1 MAAKS
6 PEPEQDPTEAGR
18 RCHVVLLFSDLS
30 SYTTISEHC
39 DPENVAKLLG
49 MMKTQAGPIIESH
62 GGLINQFYGDGFLAV
77 FGLPSPKEEDVRHAT
92 TAALELH
99 QAIRDLALDFSLP
112 EGLEPRL
119 HSGIHSG
126 LIFARKTSLLHGRYE
141 LIGDAVNTAARLC
154 AIAVSDEILA
164 SQETLEGAKE
174 FFHVRKVP
182 PLQLKGKEEPT
193 SVYRV
198 IGRTDVQTRF
208 EASEQ
213 RGFTR
218 FIARG
223 AEFKHLQAALT
234 GACSGKGRVV
244 YVEGDAG
251 IGKTRLLYEF
261 EHGMSEGSATVLRG
275 LCQSAGRIAPFEP
288 FQQVL
293 RQRLLPSTQLARAE
307 ALLELEASLLGLDAK
322 LADSL
327 PQLAQLLFLD
337 EDPEFPTSRESSQTA
352 IRQALIAVLLAV
364 SKQTPLVL
372 LLDDWHWA
380 DDASWQ
386 ALRDLSSLA
395 NSNPLLI
402 IVGSRVTDRPS
413 LADAHQDTLRL
424 LPFTSREAEIAAQS
438 WLSGT
443 LDAKAVLTLIERA
456 GGNPLFLEELC
467 LSWSVESKL
476 RAAGPEASRV
486 PSTLHG
492 LVASRIER
500 LPARHAELVRIAAV
514 LGTEF
519 EAELLAEVS
528 AFSDVLSLLQDLA
541 GYDLIYATETPG
553 RFRYK
558 HGLTRDIAY
567 DSVRLSERHRIHRAV
582 AHAIYAR
589 HAATGLAEHLETLA
603 YHYAGAAEHELAAEY
618 AEKAGD
624 KAALA
629 SALDRVRQQYRAA
642 LLELDR
648 LKQTP
653 ALRQRWLA
661 LVRKWAAACVYSPAE
676 EQLVLLERASTYATL
691 EGDRGAT
698 AYAHYWIGWI
708 HYALGE
714 QEASIRSFQ
723 AALELAQTLKDE
735 RLSGQLLANL
745 GQSHAAAGNYAESLR
760 CLDAALGAKR
770 NRAPSGSGAVPVG
783 FAYALGT
790 KGLIYGDIGHFTRA
804 YQVLEESLSPV
815 RARTHA
821 IEGSLLGLLGMVQL
835 WQGQWEASL
844 ETAERARAVAE
855 VVGEPYVMAIA
866 QTVRGAARCRIAGD
880 RSGLAELTEAKEW
893 LDRRRIRL
901 YLSFCAA
908 SLAELAL
915 AGDDLTLALEN
926 ANFAVERAAHGDRLG
941 QCLAHRVLAECAA
954 RMGDQQK
961 ASLELSNARTL
972 AISRSS
978 HRDLALT
985 EFLESRLNL
994 GQKDATSAT
1003 AQLELARARL
1013 LALGMHWHATQPN

>member
-30 SYTTISEHC
+30 SYTTISEQC
-39 DPENVAKLLG
+39 DPENVATLLG
-49 MMKTQAGPIIESH
+49 MMKTQAGPIVERH

-77 FGLPSPKEEDVRHAT
+77 FGLPSPTEEDVRHAT

-154 AIAVSDEILA
+154 AVAVSDEILA

-174 FFHVRKVP
+174 FFQIRNVP

-198 IGRTDVQTRF
+198 LGRTDVQTRF

-218 FIARG
+218 FVAR
-223 AEFKHLQAALT
+223 ASEVKHLQATLSE
-234 GACSGKGRVV
+234 ACSGKGRVV

-261 EHGMSEGSATVLRG
+261 EHDIPEGTATVLRG
-275 LCQSAGRIAPFEP
+275 LCESAGRIAPFEP

-293 RQRLLPSTQLARAE
+293 RQRFLPNAQLTRAE
-307 ALLELEASLLGLDAK
+307 ALLELEANLLAIDTK
-322 LADSL
+322 LGDSL

-337 EDPEFPTSRESSQTA
+337 ENTESTAPWESSHAA
-352 IRQALIAVLLAV
+352 IRHALIAVLLAV

-386 ALRDLSSLA
+386 VLRDLSSLA
-395 NSNPLLI
+395 NSNSLLI
-402 IVGSRVTDRPS
+402 VVGSRITDRPS

-424 LPFTSREAEIAAQS
+424 LPFTSKEAEIAAQS

-443 LDAKAVLTLIERA
+443 LDAPAVLVLIERA

-467 LSWSVESKL
+467 LSWSLASRL
-476 RAAGPEASRV
+476 RASGPEGGRV

-519 EAELLAEVS
+519 EAELLTEVG
-528 AFSDVLSLLQDLA
+528 AFSDVLSLLHDLA

-582 AHAIYAR
+582 AEAIYAR

-603 YHYAGAAEHELAAEY
+603 YHYAGATEHELAAEY

-653 ALRQRWLA
+653 TLRKRWLA

-676 EQLVLLERASTYATL
+676 EQLVLLERASTYAIL

-714 QEASIRSFQ
+714 QETSIRSFQ
-723 AALELAQTLKDE
+723 AALELARALNNE

-745 GQSHAAAGNYAESLR
+745 GQSHAAAGNYTESIR
-760 CLDAALGAKR
+760 CLDDAVGAKR
-770 NRAPSGSGAVPVG
+770 NLSPSGSGAVPVG

-790 KGLIYGDIGHFTRA
+790 KGLIFGDIGQFEQA
-804 YQVLEESLSPV
+804 YQILEESLSPV
-815 RARTHA
+815 RGRAHA

-835 WQGQWEASL
+835 WHGQWEASL
-844 ETAERARAVAE
+844 ETAERARAIAE

-866 QTVRGAARCRIAGD
+866 QTVRGYARCRLSNDG
-880 RSGLAELTEAKEW
+880 SGLAELAEAKEW
-893 LDRRRIRL
+893 LDHRKIRL

-915 AGDDLTLALEN
+915 VEGDLKLASEN
-926 ANFAVERAAHGDRLG
+926 ANFAIERAAHGDRLG

-954 RMGDQQK
+954 HRGDPEK
-961 ASLELSNARTL
+961 ASLELSNAKTL

-985 EFLESRLNL
+985 ELLESRLNL
-994 GQKDATSAT
+994 SQKDPASAA
-1003 AQLELARARL
+1003 AQLELARAQLRT
-1013 LALGMHWHATQPN
+1013 LGMRWHATQPD

>member
-1 MAAKS
+1 MASKS
-6 PEPEQDPTEAGR
+6 PKPKQDPTEAGR

-30 SYTTISEHC
+30 SYTTISEQC
-39 DPENVAKLLG
+39 DPENVATLLG
-49 MMKTQAGPIIESH
+49 MMKTQAGPIVERH

-77 FGLPSPKEEDVRHAT
+77 FGLPAPDEEDVRHAT

-154 AIAVSDEILA
+154 AVAVSDEILA

-174 FFHVRKVP
+174 FFQIRNVP
-182 PLQLKGKEEPT
+182 PLQLKGKEEPV

-198 IGRTDVQTRF
+198 LGRTDVQTRF

-218 FIARG
+218 FVAR
-223 AEFKHLQAALT
+223 ASEIKHLQAALSE
-234 GACSGKGRVV
+234 ACSGRGRVV

-261 EHGMSEGSATVLRG
+261 EHEIPEGTATVLRG
-275 LCQSAGRIAPFEP
+275 VCESAGRIAPFEP

-293 RQRLLPSTQLARAE
+293 RQRLLPNAQLARAE
-307 ALLELEASLLGLDAK
+307 ALHELQANLLAIDSNLGH
-322 LADSL
+322 SL
-327 PQLAQLLFLD
+327 PRLAQLLFLD
-337 EDPEFPTSRESSQTA
+337 ENTESHRESSQAA

-364 SKQTPLVL
+364 SRQTPLVL

-386 ALRDLSSLA
+386 VLRDFSSLA
-395 NSNPLLI
+395 NSNSLLI
-402 IVGSRVTDRPS
+402 VVGSRISDRPS

-424 LPFTSREAEIAAQS
+424 LPFTSKEAEIAAQS
-438 WLSGT
+438 WLPGT
-443 LDAKAVLTLIERA
+443 LDSPAVLVLIERA

-467 LSWSVESKL
+467 LSWSLESRL
-476 RAAGPEASRV
+476 RASGPEGGRV

-519 EAELLAEVS
+519 EAELLSEVS
-528 AFSDVLSLLQDLA
+528 AFPDVLSLLQDMA

-567 DSVRLSERHRIHRAV
+567 DSVRLNERHRIHRTV
-582 AHAIYAR
+582 AQAIYAR
-589 HAATGLAEHLETLA
+589 HASTGLAEHLETLA

-648 LKQTP
+648 LKQTS
-653 ALRQRWLA
+653 ALRRRWLA

-676 EQLVLLERASTYATL
+676 EQLVLLERASAYATL

-714 QEASIRSFQ
+714 QDTSIRSFQ
-723 AALELAQTLKDE
+723 AALDLARALKDE

-760 CLDAALGAKR
+760 CLEVALGTKR
-770 NRAPSGSGAVPVG
+770 NLSPSGSGAVPVG
-783 FAYALGT
+783 FTYALGT
-790 KGLIYGDIGHFTRA
+790 KGLIFGDIGQFEQA
-804 YQVLEESLSPV
+804 YHIFEESLAPV
-815 RARTHA
+815 RGRTHA

-835 WQGQWEASL
+835 WHGQWEASFA
-844 ETAERARAVAE
+844 TAERARAIAE

-866 QTVRGAARCRIAGD
+866 QTVRGYARCRLSKDG
-880 RSGLAELTEAKEW
+880 SGLAELAEAKEW
-893 LDRRRIRL
+893 LDRRKIRL

-915 AGDDLTLALEN
+915 VVGDLKLASEN

-954 RMGDQQK
+954 RMGYQQK
-961 ASLELSNARTL
+961 ASLELSNAKTA

-985 EFLESRLNL
+985 ELVESQLNL
-994 GQKDATSAT
+994 GQKDPASAA

-1013 LALGMHWHATQPN
+1013 LALGMRWHATRPD